1 MPLTIRAPTFNELSG
16 LSDLCFRSK
25 AVWGYDEKFMEAC
38 RGELS
43 FEPRDLELTPIA
55 VAELNGKPIGVA
67 QVKVVDGEA
76 DLLKLFVE
84 PSALRS
90 GTGKAL
96 LVWATDVAKK
106 LGATRL
112 TIDADPDAAPFYRR
126 MGAYD
131 VGQAPFGS
139 VPGRMLPKLVM
150 NLSLRTSLQVRNCEG
165 LRSAPGDRQGVE
177 GAVPYDEG
185 VAIHIGPEPCAD
197 VRKGAG
203 EASAGEC
210 TGQPLNRERPIILG
224 AGTVPNVEGQTH
236 GRL

>member
-1 MPLTIRAPTFNELSG
+1 LPLKIRAPTIDELSG

-25 AVWGYDEKFMEAC
+25 AVWGYDEDFMKAC

-43 FEPRDLELTPIA
+43 FEPRDLEMTLIA
-55 VAELNGKPIGVA
+55 VAEHGGEPIGVA
-67 QVKVVDGEA
+67 QVKVVNDEA

-96 LVWATDVAKK
+96 LVWAIDVAKK

-131 VGQAPFGS
+131 VGQAPSGS
-139 VPGRMLPKLVM
+139 VPGRMLPKLAM
-150 NLSLRTSLQVRNCEG
+150 NLC
-165 LRSAPGDRQGVE
+165 P
-177 GAVPYDEG
+177 
-185 VAIHIGPEPCAD
+185 AD
-197 VRKGAG
+197 
-203 EASAGEC
+203 
-210 TGQPLNRERPIILG
+210 
-224 AGTVPNVEGQTH
+224 
-236 GRL
+236 

>member
-1 MPLTIRAPTFNELSG
+1 MSAVWSLSGGKRTSREQPNSVAIDPHETLAKLTCYTVPSTPRRSSLPLKIRAPTIDELSG

-25 AVWGYDEKFMEAC
+25 AVWGYDEDFMKAC

-43 FEPRDLELTPIA
+43 FEPRDLEMTLIA
-55 VAELNGKPIGVA
+55 VAEHGGEPIGVA
-67 QVKVVDGEA
+67 QVKVVNDEA

-96 LVWATDVAKK
+96 LVWAIDVAKK

-131 VGQAPFGS
+131 VGQAPSGS
-139 VPGRMLPKLVM
+139 VPGRMLPKLAM
-150 NLSLRTSLQVRNCEG
+150 NLC
-165 LRSAPGDRQGVE
+165 P
-177 GAVPYDEG
+177 
-185 VAIHIGPEPCAD
+185 AD
-197 VRKGAG
+197 
-203 EASAGEC
+203 
-210 TGQPLNRERPIILG
+210 
-224 AGTVPNVEGQTH
+224 
-236 GRL
+236 

>member
-1 MPLTIRAPTFNELSG
+1 MPLTIRAPTIDELSN
-16 LSDLCFRSK
+16 LSDLCFGSK
-25 AVWGYDEKFMEAC
+25 AVWGYDEEFMEAC

-43 FEPRDLELTPIA
+43 FEPRDLALTPIA
-55 VAELNGKPIGVA
+55 VAEHNGKPIGVA

-96 LVWATDVAKK
+96 LVWVTDVAKK

-131 VGQAPFGS
+131 VGEAPSGS
-139 VPGRMLPKLVM
+139 VPGRMLPKLAM
-150 NLSLRTSLQVRNCEG
+150 NLC
-165 LRSAPGDRQGVE
+165 P
-177 GAVPYDEG
+177 
-185 VAIHIGPEPCAD
+185 AD
-197 VRKGAG
+197 
-203 EASAGEC
+203 
-210 TGQPLNRERPIILG
+210 
-224 AGTVPNVEGQTH
+224 
-236 GRL
+236 

>member
-1 MPLTIRAPTFNELSG
+1 LPLTIRPATIDELSG

-43 FEPRDLELTPIA
+43 FAPRDLELTPVA
-55 VAELNGKPIGVA
+55 VAEHDGKPIGVA
-67 QVKVVDGEA
+67 QLKVVDNEA

-96 LVWATDVAKK
+96 LAWATDIAKK

-112 TIDADPDAAPFYRR
+112 TIEADPDAAPFYRR

-131 VGQAPFGS
+131 VGQAPSGS
-139 VPGRMLPKLVM
+139 VPGRMLPKLAM
-150 NLSLRTSLQVRNCEG
+150 NLSR
-165 LRSAPGDRQGVE
+165 
-177 GAVPYDEG
+177 
-185 VAIHIGPEPCAD
+185 AD
-197 VRKGAG
+197 
-203 EASAGEC
+203 
-210 TGQPLNRERPIILG
+210 
-224 AGTVPNVEGQTH
+224 
-236 GRL
+236 

>member
-1 MPLTIRAPTFNELSG
+1 MNHFRFEPKRDIRKLKCYTVPSSPRRFSLPLTIRAPTIDELSS
-16 LSDLCFRSK
+16 LSDLCFGSK
-25 AVWGYDEKFMEAC
+25 AVWGYDEEFMEAC

-43 FEPRDLELTPIA
+43 FEPRDLALTPIA
-55 VAELNGKPIGVA
+55 VAEHNGKPIGVA

-96 LVWATDVAKK
+96 LVWVTDVAKK

-131 VGQAPFGS
+131 VGEAPSGS
-139 VPGRMLPKLVM
+139 VPGRMLPKLAM
-150 NLSLRTSLQVRNCEG
+150 NLC
-165 LRSAPGDRQGVE
+165 P
-177 GAVPYDEG
+177 
-185 VAIHIGPEPCAD
+185 AD
-197 VRKGAG
+197 
-203 EASAGEC
+203 
-210 TGQPLNRERPIILG
+210 
-224 AGTVPNVEGQTH
+224 
-236 GRL
+236 

>member
-1 MPLTIRAPTFNELSG
+1 MPLTIRAPTFSELSD

-25 AVWGYDEKFMEAC
+25 AVWGYDKKFMEAC

-55 VAELNGKPIGVA
+55 VAELNGKAIGVA

-84 PSALRS
+84 PGALRC

-96 LVWATDVAKK
+96 LVWATDVAIK
-106 LGATRL
+106 LGATQL
-112 TIDADPDAAPFYRR
+112 TIDADPDAAPFYRK

-131 VGQAPFGS
+131 VGQAPSGS

-150 NLSLRTSLQVRNCEG
+150 NLCT
-165 LRSAPGDRQGVE
+165 
-177 GAVPYDEG
+177 
-185 VAIHIGPEPCAD
+185 AD
-197 VRKGAG
+197 
-203 EASAGEC
+203 
-210 TGQPLNRERPIILG
+210 
-224 AGTVPNVEGQTH
+224 
-236 GRL
+236 